1 MISRLKV
8 LRMFETL
15 LSNGLGNLDGIFVAI
30 TRNSILT
37 KDELERI
44 DKEIRGG
51 SRDMAHDSENVKTL
65 RRSGK

>member
-1 MISRLKV
+1 M
-8 LRMFETL
+8 
-15 LSNGLGNLDGIFVAI
+15 AI

-51 SRDMAHDSENVKTL
+51 TRDMAHDSENVKTL